1 MNEQVK
7 ETGID
12 QVIHQAYILVRSGF
26 EDEVPGH
33 YDKVLNAHNAVLTEA
48 TRLYNKASNNPE
60 FEASRLRIADKLNEW
75 WLGEALEYG
84 RAVTLWGYLFREV
97 ERDHPI
103 GTTPEVERLQILSAD
118 GWFRLENLVRDIAAR
133 LLAIEYLERVTQYQP

>member
-7 ETGID
+7 DTLID
-12 QVIHQAYILVRSGF
+12 QVIHQGYILVKSGF
-26 EDEVPGH
+26 EDEIPGH
-33 YDKVLNAHNAVLTEA
+33 YDKVLNASDAVLTEA
-48 TRLYNKASNNPE
+48 AELYNKASNNPE
-60 FEASRLRIADKLNEW
+60 FEASRLRIADKLDEW

-103 GTTPEVERLQILSAD
+103 GTTPEVERLRILSAD
-118 GWFRLENLVRDIAAR
+118 GWFRLEEKVRDIAAR
-133 LLAIEYLERVTQYQP
+133 LLAIEYLERVTQDQS

>member
-12 QVIHQAYILVRSGF
+12 QVIHQAYILVKSGF
-26 EDEVPGH
+26 ADEVPGH

-48 TRLYNKASNNPE
+48 ARLYNKASNSPE
-60 FEASRLRIADKLNEW
+60 FEASRLAITDKLDEW

-84 RAVTLWGYLFREV
+84 RAVKLYGYLLREV
-97 ERDHPI
+97 QREHPPRWLGAALRDPLTLKI
-103 GTTPEVERLQILSAD
+103 
-118 GWFRLENLVRDIAAR
+118 RDIAAR
-133 LLAIEYLERVTQYQP
+133 LLAIEYLERVTQYQA